1 MHLPADLFHYTG
13 KGILPLIL
21 VTCAIDASKN
31 GIYGPGVYLTDLG
44 PPNPRHQISVLC
56 WNRWR
61 SERMTGLIRFTDLR
75 DGVRSV
81 ADHIW
86 LASPPEL
93 ALAGQD
99 IAVGWW
105 DGSDPDDPDDA
116 GRWVLEEDEGC
127 NPPVHFPAT

>member
-1 MHLPADLFHYTG
+1 MRQPAELFHYTG

-21 VTCAIDASKN
+21 ATCAIDASVN
-31 GIYGPGVYLTDLG
+31 GIYGPGIYLTDLG
-44 PPNPRHQISVLC
+44 PGNPRLQISLLC

-61 SERMTGLIRFTDLR
+61 PERMTGLIRFRDLR
-75 DGVRSV
+75 DDVRKV

-99 IAVGWW
+99 IAAGWW
-105 DGSDPDDPDDA
+105 EGWDADDPDDA
-116 GRWVLEEDEGC
+116 GEWVVVGDEGC
-127 NPPVHFPAT
+127 NPPVHFAGS